1 MTSTQILSI
10 QIGRTQRLGSED
22 AADGFQRAWTSA
34 IYKEPVHG
42 PVWVGQTQISGDE
55 QADLRVH
62 GGPDKA
68 VNLYPVEHLRAWA
81 VELGLDEMPGGSFGE
96 NLTTAGLLE
105 ADVCIGDI
113 FRAGEVLLQVSQPRG
128 PCWKLARR
136 WGVPDLAVRADQT
149 GRTGWYFRVLE
160 EGHLQAGDRLELADR
175 PNPVWSIQRA
185 YSVLRAPALSREDAL
200 ALAALPELAAASRA
214 GLLRGLETGKRGP
227 RRSTLTGEDGD

>member
-1 MTSTQILSI
+1 MKSAQILSL
-10 QIGRTQRLGSED
+10 QIGHAQRLGSED
-22 AADGFQRAWTSA
+22 ASAADQRAWTSA
-34 IYKEPVHG
+34 IFKDPVSG
-42 PVWVGQTQISGDE
+42 PVWVGNSQISGDE

-136 WGVPDLAVRADQT
+136 WGVPDLAIRADQT

-160 EGHLQAGDRLELADR
+160 EGHLQAGSRLELIER
-175 PNPVWSIQRA
+175 PNPAWSIQRA
-185 YSVLRAPALSREDAL
+185 YAVLRAPALSPQEAL

-214 GLLRGLETGKRGP
+214 GLLTGLETGKRGP
-227 RRSTLTGEDGD
+227 RRSTLTGEKDA